1 AHAAM
6 VKLKADALAGKRLPA
21 TGATVADYLDHWLA
35 EVAAHRVRPSTLTS
49 YRWLARTYV
58 IPYVGTKKLARLR
71 PSDIRTFLH
80 RLKNV
85 CQCCALG
92 KDAKRVERGQPAR
105 CCARKPRQCCGS
117 FLSDGS
123 VRYAHRLLRAALE
136 D

>member
-1 AHAAM
+1 AWAA
-6 VKLKADALAGKRLPA
+6 VRARCGPLAGRL
-21 TGATVADYLDHWLA
+21 D
-35 EVAAHRVRPSTLTS
+35 
-49 YRWLARTYV
+49 
-58 IPYVGTKKLARLR
+58 
-71 PSDIRTFLH
+71 

-136 D
+136 DAVVEELIATNPAKSLRISHRYRPKSHPGARTRRSDSSRPRGRTV